1 MPFYYYYDP
10 TYILVIPALILAIY
24 AQAKVQGTFNRYLRV
39 RSRSGQ
45 TGGQVAQSIL
55 SRNGAEDVTVE
66 GTNIPLGDH
75 FDPRA
80 KTVRLSPQV
89 YGGSSIASLA
99 VAAHES
105 GHAMQDKQG
114 YAPLAFRQ
122 AILPVANFGSRLA
135 LPLFILGMLMGYGD
149 TGQFLMSLGIW
160 LFAGAVAFQLI
171 TLPVEFNASRW
182 ALTLLADG
190 GHVTQDEVPAV
201 RAVLQAAALTY
212 VAASAVAV
220 TQLLRLL
227 VRRGSRRD

>member
-1 MPFYYYYDP
+1 MPFYFYYDP

-39 RSRSGQ
+39 RSITGQ

-55 SRNGAEDVTVE
+55 SSNGAHDVAVE
-66 GTNIPLGDH
+66 GTDMPLGDH
-75 FDPRA
+75 FDPRT

-89 YGGSSIASLA
+89 YRGSSIASLA

-135 LPLFILGMLMGYGD
+135 LPLFILGMLMGYGS

-171 TLPVEFNASRW
+171 TLPVEFNASRR

-201 RAVLQAAALTY
+201 REVLQAAALTY

-227 VRRGSRRD
+227 ILRGSRRD